1 MLKRDKQT
9 DIRKDREREKAIR
22 RKIEEWGDRIT
33 REGKKGVGTERVN
46 KTGVLNSFNFYF
58 SA

>member
-33 REGKKGVGTERVN
+33 REGEKRGGDGK
-46 KTGVLNSFNFYF
+46 SQ
-58 SA
+58 